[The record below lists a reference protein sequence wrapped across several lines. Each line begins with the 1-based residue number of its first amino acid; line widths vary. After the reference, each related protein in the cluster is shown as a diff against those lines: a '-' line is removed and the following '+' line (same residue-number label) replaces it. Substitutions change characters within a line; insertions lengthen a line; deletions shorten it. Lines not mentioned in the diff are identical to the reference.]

1 MKYELVDVESLI
13 PYARNARTHSPEQVA
28 QIAASIREFGF
39 LNPVIAAKDG
49 TILAGHGRVLAA
61 QKLGLKQVPVVRE
74 DHLTEAQRRAYV
86 LADNKLTLNG
96 GWDADLLK
104 VELGDLKEMGFDAA
118 LTGFDP
124 KELDALLGDG
134 TGPGLDAPSPDSHKG
149 SLAARF
155 LIPPLSVI
163 NTRDGAWQK
172 RKAAWIAKGIK
183 SEIGRDQ
190 LLTFH
195 HDKAVSGRTL
205 ARKNAYDRAVGHRTT
220 IEEFLKANPG
230 IDTMPTT
237 SIFDPALCEVVY
249 RWFTADGATV
259 LDPFAGGSVR
269 GVVAAL
275 LGRQY
280 VGYELR
286 KEQVEANRAQ
296 AEEICPEAER
306 APAWVNADSR
316 TIDHSGVDADL
327 VFSCPP
333 YADLERYS
341 DDPRDLSTLKY
352 PDFLA
357 AYREIIA
364 KACGRLKPDRF
375 AVFVVG
381 EVRGGTP
388 AGGYHGF
395 VPDTIRAF
403 ADAGLSYYDE
413 LILVNY
419 PGSAPVTAAKP
430 FTQSRKIAKVH
441 QQVLVFVKGDPK
453 KAAAW
458 CGPVEVP
465 EPEEEED

>member
-1 MKYELVDVESLI
+1 MKYELADVESLV
-13 PYARNARTHSPEQVA
+13 PYARNARTHSPEQVD

-96 GWDADLLK
+96 GWDADMLK
-104 VELGDLKEMGFDAA
+104 VELDDLKGEGFDMA
-118 LTGFDP
+118 LTGFDD
-124 KELDALLGDG
+124 KELGALLDG
-134 TGPGLDAPSPDSHKG
+134 GALDELDKPGPDSHKG
-149 SLAARF
+149 SLSDRF
-155 LIPPLSVI
+155 IIPPLSVI
-163 NTRDGAWQK
+163 NTREKSWQD

-183 SEIGRDQ
+183 SEEGRDAFA
-190 LLTFH
+190 LANNPG
-195 HDKAVSGRTL
+195 KTL
-205 ARKNAYDRAVGHRTT
+205 PARGMARKNAYDRAIGRKTT
-220 IEEFLKANPG
+220 NVEYLAANP
-230 IDTMPTT
+230 DAYRMPGT
-237 SIFDPALCEVVY
+237 SVFDPALCEIVY
-249 RWFTADGATV
+249 RWFSAPGAMV

-269 GVVAAL
+269 GVVASL

-280 VGYELR
+280 AGYELR
-286 KEQVEANRAQ
+286 KEQVEANREQ
-296 AEEICPEAER
+296 ADEICGDPM
-306 APAWVNADSR
+306 PAWVNADSR
-316 TIDHSGVDADL
+316 TIDHSGIDADL

-341 DDPRDLSTLKY
+341 DDPRDLSTMKY
-352 PDFLA
+352 PAFLE
-357 AYREIIA
+357 AYREIISKTCA
-364 KACGRLKPDRF
+364 RLKPDRF

-381 EVRGGTP
+381 EVRGGRG
-388 AGGYHGF
+388 AYRGF

-403 ADAGLSYYDE
+403 EDAGLAYYDE
-413 LILVNY
+413 CILVNHA
-419 PGSAPVTAAKP
+419 GTAPTTAAKP
-430 FTQSRKIAKVH
+430 FMVSRKIAKVH

-465 EPEEEED
+465 EPEEG